1 MRAWILLM
9 LLLHVHHGPDAY
21 FLWRGAGHGAGRL
34 RLHSGSIRHY
44 PPPQQKSASNT
55 E

>member
-1 MRAWILLM
+1 MSIMVLM
-9 LLLHVHHGPDAY
+9 LI
-21 FLWRGAGHGAGRL
+21 FCGAVLVHGAGRL